1 MALTPVR
8 LGLVGYGAG
17 GRWFHAPF
25 VTAAQGITL
34 AGFVAR
40 SDERA
45 AEARADLP
53 GVTVFRSLADMLE
66 AGVDAVTI
74 TTPPPT
80 HEELGRRHSHT
91 GPPHRRQPAWQTVPS
106 RVTDGPGRVLSTF
119 RRPSHVQRSRCGVSS

>member
-1 MALTPVR
+1 MALTPIR

-34 AGFVAR
+34 TGVVAR

-45 AEARADLP
+45 AEAGADLP
-53 GVTVFRSLADMLE
+53 DVPIFRSLADMLE
-66 AGVDAVTI
+66 AGVDVVTI

-80 HEELGRRHSHT
+80 HEALAADAIAAGVHVVVDKPFVPTVSAA
-91 GPPHRRQPAWQTVPS
+91 GPLNGTVVHGQS
-106 RVTDGPGRVLSTF
+106 
-119 RRPSHVQRSRCGVSS
+119 